1 MNNRTK
7 CFRAISAVCLWIGF
21 FTITLSSVYSSDDDN
36 GMDLSLSRFLDI
48 LSYNYKGF
56 QAQITEVSVGEIYD
70 DNVTFTD
77 RNEKDDF
84 ITLTG
89 FGLGIKYEGKSRS
102 LDILGNV
109 DYQTFAKNSDFNNI
123 TTDLF
128 LNFKNE
134 FSDHDRISLMND
146 FSYSDAPLFNQGEG
160 FFDDQFGRS
169 QGRFEYFKNKL
180 DLDYTRDMSKQL
192 TAIARYD
199 NQIDLFSGSVTGLR
213 DSFLNKL
220 GVGAEYLFS
229 STTTSLFSYDFTNRR
244 FEGGADASINEITAG
259 ARQYLTKKI
268 YFEGIAGVDFID
280 SFDDKNLTEP
290 VIKTSLVYQK
300 GADMLARLSFE
311 KRHDTSPYEEDI
323 FDNWRTTASATRQV
337 LERLRCSLSVF
348 YGEGEYIATN
358 SDQRFL
364 GMNSTLLY
372 DITKYLKGN
381 FTYTY
386 SDSDSEDDGYL
397 RNTVFFGL
405 TAGF

>member
-1 MNNRTK
+1 
-7 CFRAISAVCLWIGF
+7 
-21 FTITLSSVYSSDDDN
+21 
-36 GMDLSLSRFLDI
+36 MDLSLSRFLDI

-220 GVGAEYLFS
+220 GLGAEYLFS